1 MGAIFHLVDIS
12 AVKKIPLLNVDV
24 NDKLVWGACS
34 DGRFTVKSAYRMIKE
49 WESREVAG
57 SSSVPQSSQVWRKLW
72 NLSTPPRVACF
83 TWKFLNDIVPTR
95 KKLWNHG
102 ISCPIWCSCCPEVEE
117 SLEH

>member
-49 WESREVAG
+49 WESREAAS
-57 SSSVPQSSQVWRKLW
+57 SSSVPQTSQVWRKLW
-72 NLSTPPRVACF
+72 KLYIPPRVAHF
-83 TWKFLNDIVPTR
+83 SWRILKDTVPTR
-95 KKLWNHG
+95 RKLWNRG
-102 ISCPIWCSCCPEVEE
+102 ISCTLWCLRCP
-117 SLEH
+117 